1 MNDVSL
7 SKNHLN
13 DDFDLALFN
22 WIELVDSLFIIEGS
36 TGTNTVIINHHHK
49 WIVIHKLLLVVS
61 HNIRIK

>member
-7 SKNHLN
+7 SKKHRN

-22 WIELVDSLFIIEGS
+22 WIELIDSLFINQGS
-36 TGTNTVIINHHHK
+36 TGTNTVSDNHHHK
-49 WIVIHKLLLVVS
+49 WIVIHKLSLVVS